1 MHRIAALLLAV
12 AVSLTAAAGATAF
25 EKYRVKGPKRVHV
38 GQEVRFP
45 TTGLKPHE
53 KITVNVVPTINR
65 GGNCCGIDVIR
76 NARADKNGEAI
87 LHFKWPRYYLN
98 GDDRKRW
105 RKGSKVDV
113 IVLGDS
119 GRGLKVV
126 RMRRR

>member
-1 MHRIAALLLAV
+1 MSARRSASPRPA
-12 AVSLTAAAGATAF
+12 SSRTRRSPSTSS
-25 EKYRVKGPKRVHV
+25 
-38 GQEVRFP
+38 
-45 TTGLKPHE
+45 
-53 KITVNVVPTINR
+53 PTINR

-126 RMRRR
+126 RMKKRR